1 MKLALIVSTIRKASR
16 RLTNAK
22 WKGRPLYRP
31 FVVFMNFNEA
41 ELRQ

>member
-1 MKLALIVSTIRKASR
+1 MKFALIDSTIRKASR
-16 RLTNAK
+16 RLTSAK
-22 WKGRPLYRP
+22 WKGRSLYGP